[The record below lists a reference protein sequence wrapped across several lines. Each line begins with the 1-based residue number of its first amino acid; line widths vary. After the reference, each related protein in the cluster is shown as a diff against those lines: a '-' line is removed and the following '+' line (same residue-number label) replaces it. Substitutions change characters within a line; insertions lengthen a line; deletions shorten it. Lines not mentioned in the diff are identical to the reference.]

1 MVKLNIVKKVF
12 LIYLFALL
20 LLFVLSFKFFFVKQ
34 DFSIDSPLPNFL
46 TLFKNRQVS
55 TLNIWLPDFNSKA
68 TGSIKTPE
76 VSARASLI
84 YDLTTNKVIYQK
96 NVKEKL
102 PMASLTKI
110 MTAIIALE
118 NQKKDDKYKV
128 TKKDLIGEASMGLSQ
143 GEILSLK
150 ELLYGLI
157 LHSGNDAAETLA
169 NNFSGGPAS
178 PSLGGRK
185 KFIEAMNNKVKTLGL
200 SDTNFTN
207 PTGLEGDGKQYATA
221 YDLLVITRYA
231 VLNFSLFSEVVSTF
245 DYNIPQTKTHKA
257 YFLENETN
265 LLTSYPGVK
274 GVKTGYTPEAGL
286 CLVTY
291 LDYKGHKIIGVLL
304 GSDNRR
310 QEMKDLL
317 DYSLRSLGV
326 EPPPHG

>member
-1 MVKLNIVKKVF
+1 MIEFNFMKKLLISLVF
-12 LIYLFALL
+12 AVFIGLALIFTFLNSQGSNGSTY
-20 LLFVLSFKFFFVKQ
+20 
-34 DFSIDSPLPNFL
+34 SPLPNFL
-46 TLFKNRQVS
+46 TLFKNGQVS
-55 TLNIWLPDFNSKA
+55 TLNIWMPDINSRA
-68 TGSIKTPE
+68 IGTIKTPE

-84 YDLTTNKVIYQK
+84 YDLTTNKVMFAK
-96 NVKEKL
+96 NAKEKL

-110 MTAIIALE
+110 MTSIIALE
-118 NQKKDDKYKV
+118 NKKKDDKYFV
-128 TKKDLIGEASMGLSQ
+128 TSEDLVGEDSMGLAA

-150 ELLYGLI
+150 ELLYGLM

-169 NNFSGGPAS
+169 NNFSGG
-178 PSLGGRK
+178 RN
-185 KFIEAMNNKVKTLGL
+185 KFIEAMNNKVKALGL

-207 PTGLEGDGKQYATA
+207 PTGLEEDGKQYTTS

-231 VLNFSLFSEVVSTF
+231 VLNFSLLDEVVSTF
-245 DYNIPQTKTHKA
+245 NYNIPQTKIHKA

-291 LDYKGHKIIGVLL
+291 LDYGGHKIIGILL

-310 QEMKDLL
+310 DEMKELL

-326 EPPPHG
+326 KPPAR